1 MPSLF
6 FSLKKPL
13 PEDMVKNLKNNTILD
28 TNSLSSR
35 YKQFVIYGLSSS
47 TDGLS
52 PFVQGKEHTL

>member
-47 TDGLS
+47 TDSLS